1 MYYDGWYKTLR
12 KSSSNNSSP
21 ILGDSNSEK
30 SGEDRPL
37 GTNSE
42 EINYA
47 LEGFF
52 ATYNEDDITI
62 KTKSKYSK
70 GFEADDFGDL
80 GGDDTTEA
88 EDEGSGDDGGFD
100 DVSEDTG
107 DMGDNGEDNM
117 FDDMGGGDDFDS
129 FGDDTDSYSDE
140 NGGEGGKKKKSS
152 KVSRKEA
159 LNETYDQSTQIR
171 EVLEFPKKFQTLRN
185 VIASNTDIALSQT
198 HTNPKVEATIK
209 KVGERYQDLLRSIDL
224 YMKSMSTKLYE
235 DLWSDYIEFHT
246 IAKSL
251 KLSFEALIAV

>member
-12 KSSSNNSSP
+12 KSSSDNSHSIP
-21 ILGDSNSEK
+21 SNDDSKESR
-30 SGEDRPL
+30 EDR
-37 GTNSE
+37 TSRKNTE

-52 ATYNEDDITI
+52 AVYNDEDITL
-62 KTKSKYSK
+62 KSKYSK
-70 GFEADDFGDL
+70 GFESDDDFGDL
-80 GGDDTTEA
+80 GGDDS
-88 EDEGSGDDGGFD
+88 EDTADDTGDDGGFD
-100 DVSEDTG
+100 DMGGDDTAMDTGGDDNAFG
-107 DMGDNGEDNM
+107 DMGGD
-117 FDDMGGGDDFDS
+117 DDFDS

-171 EVLEFPKKFQTLRN
+171 EVLEFPKKFQDLRN
-185 VIASNTDIALSQT
+185 VVASNTDIALSQT
-198 HTNPKVEATIK
+198 HTNPKVEATIR

>member
-12 KSSSNNSSP
+12 KSSSDNSHSIP
-21 ILGDSNSEK
+21 SNDDSKESR
-30 SGEDRPL
+30 EDR
-37 GTNSE
+37 TSRKNTE

-52 ATYNEDDITI
+52 AVYNDEDITL
-62 KTKSKYSK
+62 KSKYSK
-70 GFEADDFGDL
+70 GFEADDDFGDL
-80 GGDDTTEA
+80 GGDDG
-88 EDEGSGDDGGFD
+88 EDTADDTGDDGGFD
-100 DVSEDTG
+100 DMGGDDSSMDTGGDDNAFG
-107 DMGDNGEDNM
+107 DMGGD
-117 FDDMGGGDDFDS
+117 DDFDS

-171 EVLEFPKKFQTLRN
+171 EVLEFPKKFQDLRN

-198 HTNPKVEATIK
+198 HTNPKVEATIR

>member
-12 KSSSNNSSP
+12 KSSSDNSHSIP
-21 ILGDSNSEK
+21 SNDDSKESR
-30 SGEDRPL
+30 EDR
-37 GTNSE
+37 TSRKNTE

-52 ATYNEDDITI
+52 AVYNDEDITL
-62 KTKSKYSK
+62 KSKYSK
-70 GFEADDFGDL
+70 GFEA
-80 GGDDTTEA
+80 
-88 EDEGSGDDGGFD
+88 GDDGGFD
-100 DVSEDTG
+100 DMGGDDASMDTGGDDNAFG
-107 DMGDNGEDNM
+107 DMGGD
-117 FDDMGGGDDFDS
+117 DDFDS

-171 EVLEFPKKFQTLRN
+171 EVLEFPKKFQDLRN

-198 HTNPKVEATIK
+198 HTNPKVEATIR

>member
-1 MYYDGWYKTLR
+1 MRYDGWYKTLR

-21 ILGDSNSEK
+21 ILSNIDSEK

-37 GTNSE
+37 RTDSK

-52 ATYNEDDITI
+52 ATYNDEDITI
-62 KTKSKYSK
+62 KDKSKYSK

-80 GGDDTTEA
+80 GGDVDDTTDDGGT
-88 EDEGSGDDGGFD
+88 EDTGFDDTSDDNGDDG
-100 DVSEDTG
+100 
-107 DMGDNGEDNM
+107 NM
-117 FDDMGGGDDFDS
+117 FDDMGSGDDFDS

-140 NGGEGGKKKKSS
+140 NGGEGGKKKKTS

>member
-12 KSSSNNSSP
+12 KSSSDNTSSIP
-21 ILGDSNSEK
+21 SNYDSEK
-30 SGEDRPL
+30 SREDRPL
-37 GTNSE
+37 TKNTE

-52 ATYNEDDITI
+52 AIYNDEDITL
-62 KTKSKYSK
+62 KSKHIK

-80 GGDDTTEA
+80 GGDDV
-88 EDEGSGDDGGFD
+88 GDTAD
-100 DVSEDTG
+100 DTG
-107 DMGDNGEDNM
+107 DDEG
-117 FDDMGGGDDFDS
+117 FDDMGGDDTSMDDGGDDNAFGDMGGDDDFGS
-129 FGDDTDSYSDE
+129 FEDDTDSYSDE

-171 EVLEFPKKFQTLRN
+171 EVLEFPKKFQDLRN

-198 HTNPKVEATIK
+198 HTNPKVEATIR

>member
-12 KSSSNNSSP
+12 KSSSDNSHSIP
-21 ILGDSNSEK
+21 SNDDSKEPR
-30 SGEDRPL
+30 EDR
-37 GTNSE
+37 TSRENTK

-52 ATYNEDDITI
+52 AVYNDEDITL
-62 KTKSKYSK
+62 KSKYSK
-70 GFEADDFGDL
+70 GFEADDDFGDL
-80 GGDDTTEA
+80 DVDDT
-88 EDEGSGDDGGFD
+88 EDTADDTGDDGGFD
-100 DVSEDTG
+100 DMGGDDTAMDTGGDDNAFG
-107 DMGDNGEDNM
+107 DMGGD
-117 FDDMGGGDDFDS
+117 DDFDS

-171 EVLEFPKKFQTLRN
+171 EVLEFPKKFQDLRN

-198 HTNPKVEATIK
+198 HTNPKVEATIR

-235 DLWSDYIEFHT
+235 DLWSDYIEFYT